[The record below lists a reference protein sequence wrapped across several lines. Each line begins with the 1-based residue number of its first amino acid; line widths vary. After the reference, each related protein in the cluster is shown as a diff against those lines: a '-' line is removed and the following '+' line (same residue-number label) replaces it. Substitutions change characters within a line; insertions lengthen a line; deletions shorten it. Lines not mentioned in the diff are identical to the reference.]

1 MPAGSRSSHAVASG
15 PIPIHPARQSAT
27 AHAAATGV
35 SKPKPDA
42 GIHCWIAPVTGHSD
56 EEHEMT
62 SILRSGH
69 RRPRLCHAVALIA
82 ALLVVPVPVIAGQ
95 ATAGPA
101 EQVDHYLQMQ
111 MDKLRIPGLAVA
123 VVKDGRVVLTRNY
136 GIASVE
142 FAQPVRED
150 TVFAI
155 NSVTKAFTGVAAMRL
170 VQQGR
175 LDLAAPVA
183 RYLGDLPVAWRGIT
197 IRQLLSHMSGLPDV
211 MRAPTVETDAAAAWA
226 WTQQQAV
233 AFPPGQRF
241 SYCQTN
247 YTLIQRVINTIEGR
261 PLDSTLADDQLRL
274 ADMTRT
280 FYGDAY
286 DVIPQKAPT
295 YRWVKPTLPVDA
307 RSGVASDAPRVM
319 KAASE
324 RFLPFRRASS
334 ALNSTA
340 ADLAQWL
347 IAIDTGRM
355 LTPQARET
363 MWTPV
368 TFASGEKGQ
377 WGLGWQVLARGSHR
391 AVGMTGGGRAAVFVY
406 PQDRVGVVILTN
418 LAGSYPEDM
427 VDKVASLYAPGL
439 PLTGVP
445 ALRIALEEK
454 GYDRAQQAA
463 AAIEAKDK
471 TLTWSETELNDWGY
485 RLLSTERAGDA
496 LAIFQ
501 LVVKKFP
508 RSANA
513 EDSLAQ
519 AYRAIGDSDAAALHY
534 RRVLQL
540 HPGHAGALRQLA
552 ELKQSIDNEPSTTR

>member
-1 MPAGSRSSHAVASG
+1 
-15 PIPIHPARQSAT
+15 
-27 AHAAATGV
+27 
-35 SKPKPDA
+35 
-42 GIHCWIAPVTGHSD
+42 
-56 EEHEMT
+56 MT

-69 RRPRLCHAVALIA
+69 RRLSFCHAAWLIA
-82 ALLVVPVPVIAGQ
+82 GLLAVPVPAIAVQ
-95 ATAGPA
+95 STAGPA
-101 EQVDHYLQMQ
+101 EQVDRYLEMQ

-123 VVKDGRVVLTRNY
+123 VVKDGRVVLMRNY

-150 TVFAI
+150 IVFAI

-170 VQQGR
+170 VQEGR
-175 LDLAAPVA
+175 LDLAAPVG
-183 RYLGDLPVAWRGIT
+183 RYLTGLPAAWRGVT

-211 MRAPTVETDAAAAWA
+211 MRAPAVETDATAAWA

-247 YTLIQRVINTIEGR
+247 YTLVQRVLNTIEGR
-261 PLDSTLADDQLRL
+261 PLDSTLAQDQLRL

-295 YRWVKPTLPVDA
+295 YRWVKSALFVDGH
-307 RSGVASDAPRVM
+307 SGAASNATRVM
-319 KAASE
+319 KATSE

-334 ALNSTA
+334 ALNSTTT
-340 ADLAQWL
+340 DLAKWL
-347 IAIDTGRM
+347 IAIDAGRM

-363 MWTPV
+363 MWTPA
-368 TFASGEKGQ
+368 TFANAEKGQ
-377 WGLGWQVLARGSHR
+377 WGLGWEVLARGSHR

-418 LAGSYPEDM
+418 LAGSFPEDM
-427 VDKVASLYAPGL
+427 VDKVASLYAPGISL
-439 PLTGVP
+439 SGVP
-445 ALRIALEEK
+445 ALRIALDER
-454 GYDRAQQAA
+454 GYDRAQEAA
-463 AAIEAKDK
+463 AAIEAEDK
-471 TLTWSETELNDWGY
+471 TLAWSETELNDWGY
-485 RLLSTERAGDA
+485 RLLSTERAKDA

-501 LVVKKFP
+501 LVVQKFP

-519 AYRAIGDSDAAALHY
+519 AYRAIGDSKAAELHY
-534 RRVLQL
+534 QRVLQL
-540 HPGHAGALRQLA
+540 DPGNAGALRHLA
-552 ELKQSIDNEPSTTR
+552 ELKQSIANEPSTTQ